1 LRKSSNA
8 EYGNVNMMNEIDMVK
23 SMMVICFSLLDL
35 AYVVEKRTRFTPP
48 AIAALF
54 GSHLRSLP
62 FEPFLLFDIN
72 EGFFNGFMGSFSPAG
87 SLLAL
92 LLNR

>member
-1 LRKSSNA
+1 
-8 EYGNVNMMNEIDMVK
+8 
-23 SMMVICFSLLDL
+23 MVICFSLLDL
-35 AYVVEKRTRFTPP
+35 TYVVEKRTRLTP

-72 EGFFNGFMGSFSPAG
+72 EGFFNGFMASSSG